1 MKKIGSIAILAILLV
16 GLVSLNFT
24 DDKYFDIS
32 KSFDIFAGL
41 YSEVNKSYVD
51 EVEPAKLMRT
61 AIDAMMEDLD
71 PYTNLISE
79 AEIATYRMKNS
90 GQYGGVGIDVFKKN
104 QQVIIEQVEPT
115 SSAYK
120 AGVRPGDK
128 LLTVDGKE
136 LQKNKKEEIKQM
148 LMGAPDS
155 DVSITIKKAITNVIE
170 THKLTRTQLKIK
182 AVPYAGMLNS
192 DIGYVKLDQF
202 SRVASKE
209 ISSSIQSLKSKGELK
224 SLVLDLRGNPGGL
237 LNEAVTISNFFVE
250 KGQTVITTKGKTDAW
265 NKTYKTPSK
274 ALYPNLPV
282 VVLIDGKSASA
293 SEIVSGVLQDYDR
306 GVVVGQTSYGKGLV
320 QQTKKLTFNNQLK
333 LTVAKYYTPSGR
345 CIQAIDYSNRDS
357 DGKPIT
363 VADSLRKKFY
373 TTNGREVLDGKG
385 VSPDVEV
392 EKPKSSIQAKGLM
405 KEHVVFD
412 FVTQFYNRNEEIAKP
427 SDFKLSD
434 DEYEKFKTF
443 AKSKK
448 VDFNS
453 LTLKSLDR
461 LEKKTKD
468 EAYFDAI
475 ENDMEEIGTILNNK
489 IANNYVA
496 NKNELTKAIEKEII
510 NRYYGKAGLVKASI
524 NVDDEI
530 KEAIRILEDEA
541 TYNKILK
548 GA

>member
-1 MKKIGSIAILAILLV
+1 MKRIGSLAFLSICIV
-16 GLVSLNFT
+16 GLASLNFT

-61 AIDAMMEDLD
+61 AIDAMMKDLD

-90 GQYGGVGIDVFKKN
+90 GQYGGIGIDVFKRGELV
-104 QQVIIEQVEPT
+104 VIEKVDPK

-120 AGVRPGDK
+120 AGIRPGDE

-136 LQKNKKEEIKQM
+136 LKTSKKAEVKQM
-148 LMGAPDS
+148 LMGSPDS
-155 DVSITIKKAITNVIE
+155 KVDIDIKKAITN
-170 THKLTRTQLKIK
+170 TNQSHQLARTKLTIK
-182 AVPYAGMLNS
+182 AVPFAGMLN
-192 DIGYVKLDQF
+192 DNVGYVKLDQF
-202 SRVASKE
+202 SNVASKE
-209 ISSSIQSLKSKGELK
+209 IVLSIQNLQAKGSLK

-250 KGQTVITTKGKTDAW
+250 KGNTVITTKGKTDAW

-306 GVVVGQTSYGKGLV
+306 GVVVGQTSFGKGLV
-320 QQTKKLTFNNQLK
+320 QQTKKLSFNNQIK

-345 CIQAIDYSNRDS
+345 CIQAIDYSNRDEK
-357 DGKPIT
+357 GKPI
-363 VADSLRKKFY
+363 VVVDSLRKKFY

-385 VSPDVEV
+385 VSPDVAIK
-392 EKPKSSIQAKGLM
+392 KPKRSIQAKGLI
-405 KEHVVFD
+405 KEHVIFD
-412 FVTQFYNRNEEIAKP
+412 YVTQFYNRNEKIAEP
-427 SDFKLSD
+427 SEFSLSN
-434 DEYEKFKTF
+434 EEFEKFKTF
-443 AKSKK
+443 AKSK
-448 VDFNS
+448 DIDYNS
-453 LTLKSLDR
+453 KTLKSLER
-461 LEKKTKD
+461 LEQKTKD
-468 EAYFDAI
+468 ESYYTAI
-475 ENDMEEIGTILNNK
+475 ETDMKEISTVLSNK
-489 IANNYVA
+489 ISNNYKA
-496 NKNELTKAIEKEII
+496 NKQELTKAIEKEII
-510 NRYYGKAGLVKASI
+510 NRYYGKSGLVKASI

-530 KEAIRILEDEA
+530 KEAIRLLEDEA
-541 TYNKILK
+541 AYNKILK